1 MLSSATS
8 HLDRHRRLV
17 WPRRVPVP
25 LPQPYLDFLDLP
37 VPEAC
42 VWGQLTD
49 QEKTIVI
56 AAVARLMAKAAAVCN
71 DQEQTNA

>member
-8 HLDRHRRLV
+8 RLRLNL
-17 WPRRVPVP
+17 PRRVPVL

-49 QEKTIVI
+49 QEKTAVI
-56 AAVARLMAKAAAVCN
+56 ATMARLMAKAAAGN
-71 DQEQTNA
+71 HQEQTND

>member
-8 HLDRHRRLV
+8 RLRLLL
-17 WPRRVPVP
+17 PRRVPVP

-49 QEKTIVI
+49 QEKTAVI
-56 AAVARLMAKAAAVCN
+56 AAMARLMAAAARN
-71 DQEQTNA
+71 PQEQAND

>member
-8 HLDRHRRLV
+8 RLRLSL
-17 WPRRVPVP
+17 PRRVPVP

-49 QEKTIVI
+49 QEKTAAI
-56 AAVARLMAKAAAVCN
+56 AVMARLMTKAAATGN
-71 DQEQTNA
+71 HQEQAND